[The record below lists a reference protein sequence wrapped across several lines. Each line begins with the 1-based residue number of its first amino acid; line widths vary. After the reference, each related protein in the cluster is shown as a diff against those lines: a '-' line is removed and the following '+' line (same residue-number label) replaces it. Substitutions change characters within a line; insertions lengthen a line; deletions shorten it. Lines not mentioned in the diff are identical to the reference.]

1 MSEFDIGELER
12 CWNCGT
18 SLRDSTTARPVK
30 PVNFRPSRS
39 VFNPYGFWLLVPWL
53 VLVAFATAIA
63 FGMEK
68 WLANALPYGL
78 GAIAVKNSPLGLL
91 VLWIGCAVR
100 WAYVR
105 ATSYGYEKLEFFVRV
120 IGYTTLALLVQAL
133 APIVGIAL
141 WFILIHGIL
150 LFA

>member
-1 MSEFDIGELER
+1 
-12 CWNCGT
+12 
-18 SLRDSTTARPVK
+18 
-30 PVNFRPSRS
+30 
-39 VFNPYGFWLLVPWL
+39 
-53 VLVAFATAIA
+53 
-63 FGMEK
+63 MEN

-91 VLWIGCAVR
+91 LLWIGCAVR
-100 WAYVR
+100 WAYLR

-141 WFILIHGIL
+141 
-150 LFA
+150 LFVLTRGSPFFD